1 MYGADS
7 ENLLRVLTRK
17 SSGEEENWKKKGIVS
32 PSWQPG
38 SVTVSKA
45 TSEQITVSMCSS
57 IEVFLEADLIS
68 YWSYDSYSSK

>member
-17 SSGEEENWKKKGIVS
+17 SSGEEENWKKTGIVS
-32 PSWQPG
+32 PSWQLG

-45 TSEQITVSMCSS
+45 TSEQITVSMQGSVQ
-57 IEVFLEADLIS
+57 IFPEAGLTS